1 MCQLIGAGT
10 ISCGAPG
17 SRPGSERNLLLS
29 EEYSLCCEI
38 RLVSGRP
45 EPTSM
50 WVSVEQDLLVR
61 RPAGVQGVLGV
72 MKPNT
77 ATGTPS
83 SELYINVKTPYVDV
97 Q

>member
-1 MCQLIGAGT
+1 M
-10 ISCGAPG
+10 
-17 SRPGSERNLLLS
+17 
-29 EEYSLCCEI
+29 
-38 RLVSGRP
+38 SGRP

-61 RPAGVQGVLGV
+61 RPAGVKGVLRD

-83 SELYINVKTPYVDV
+83 SELYFNIKTPYVDV

>member
-1 MCQLIGAGT
+1 M
-10 ISCGAPG
+10 
-17 SRPGSERNLLLS
+17 LS

-45 EPTSM
+45 EPTLM

-61 RPAGVQGVLGV
+61 RPAGVKGVLGD

-77 ATGTPS
+77 ATGTPA
-83 SELYINVKTPYVDV
+83 SEMCFNVKTPYVDV
-97 Q
+97 

>member
-1 MCQLIGAGT
+1 MGPLDLGLELRGT
-10 ISCGAPG
+10 
-17 SRPGSERNLLLS
+17 
-29 EEYSLCCEI
+29 CCEI

-45 EPTSM
+45 EPTLM

-61 RPAGVQGVLGV
+61 RPAGVKGVLDV
-72 MKPNT
+72 KPNKGM
-77 ATGTPS
+77 GTPS